1 MTTNNA
7 GATSSA
13 PTGAAGTVHAS
24 RKTVLRDSVRH
35 RYEAM
40 MAEWD
45 TQPPGTADQIPVCT
59 RRRAAVSRLM
69 DIVVSGIGL
78 IVFAPVMAAV
88 AIIIRLGTPGPI
100 LFRQQRLGKG
110 GKPFTFIKFRSLYAD
125 ARERFPDMYAYTWSD
140 DHFKSLVFKA
150 PNDPRITPQGRWLRA
165 TSLDELP
172 NLWNVLKGDMA
183 LVGPRPDILEFLPYN
198 RGEMLRR
205 YSVLPGVTGLAH
217 VSGRSNLSVME
228 SVAYDLEYVDRR
240 SFWFDLEIMI
250 RTVLAVLVHRG
261 AF

>member
-1 MTTNNA
+1 MTTN
-7 GATSSA
+7 
-13 PTGAAGTVHAS
+13 AS
-24 RKTVLRDSVRH
+24 RVTSNPSAAPRGRVSRTETLRASVRA
-35 RYEAM
+35 RYDAM

-45 TQPPGTADQIPVCT
+45 TAPPGTKDQIPLLEEGRSV
-59 RRRAAVSRLM
+59 VSRVF
-69 DIVVSGIGL
+69 DIVVAGTALG
-78 IVFAPVMAAV
+78 VFSPVMLAV

-100 LFRQQRLGKG
+100 LFRQQRIGKNG
-110 GKPFTFIKFRSLYAD
+110 ELFTFVKFRSLYAD
-125 ARERFPDMYAYTWSD
+125 ARQRFPELYAYTWSD
-140 DHFKSLVFKA
+140 DHFKSLVFKT

-183 LVGPRPDILEFLPYN
+183 LVGPRPDIPEFLQYN
-198 RGEMLRR
+198 RGAMLRR
-205 YSVLPGVTGLAH
+205 YSVVPGVTGLAH

-228 SVAYDLEYVDRR
+228 SVAFDLEYVDRR